1 MGLLETLGLILMLII
16 AIAFC
21 LLIAA
26 TILGAILFVVMCF
39 LTFVYLPLK
48 ERWRGKRS

>member
-26 TILGAILFVVMCF
+26 TILGAILFIVMCF